1 MAVVAFKNEI
11 TRDSLALKS
20 DVELVRHFVKYH
32 FQDNSVFVDNVR
44 HEILVDGEEPAK
56 DYVGETYETS
66 ALDVNTNK
74 FCRVLVKTDK
84 QKTDPHYNTC
94 YVVNTESADENV
106 LFNVMTRDMEFKGD
120 YVYTSSYAVVH
131 QIDGFLANEV
141 IFDAETNKFKT
152 NK

>member
-1 MAVVAFKNEI
+1 
-11 TRDSLALKS
+11 
-20 DVELVRHFVKYH
+20 
-32 FQDNSVFVDNVR
+32 VR

-66 ALDVNTNK
+66 ALVVNTNK
-74 FCRVLVKTDK
+74 FCRVLVKTEKKDGVATIAVRGDFSDK

-120 YVYTSSYAVVH
+120 YVYTSSYAVLH